1 METDRETIH
10 GLLTDTVVLLCRNS
24 LPFDKSLKV
33 QGLLG
38 ITVDETDVYIVQIDE
53 ELGDALLP
61 ETLVHSLPP
70 RTRVPVGRTAAKR
83 PRVTSV
89 ARTPIRRMAQTV
101 PLRMGP
107 RIGAMSP
114 GNALARQKVRQ
125 QLNFPT
131 PHKIPQ
137 MAPIPTASPRMA
149 KPMFVRGSPMSSSQG
164 SASQAFAQTS
174 SPVFQQSPRMPS
186 TQKPAKFRRIEEK
199 KVAPKDR
206 SPAIATGQMSRKQML
221 KVEKPDSF
229 GQSPLKTERLQG
241 DIICVESDEENTDVK
256 RSHGFP
262 ANQQSAVESMV
273 DDKTVALQAIMAQ
286 ALNKARAVS
295 SGSDDN
301 FHVGGMYTVKSE
313 GGGGGRSE
321 FMPMKAEPV
330 SSSQSTELVTIYDIG
345 EDDGGAQCQGDFDG
359 GHDVK
364 PVFNDDQLQIPWEME
379 GGPKQS
385 DSGLAYSRPT
395 SRTRLSARPVD
406 SMQWIKTEEEQGGRG
421 MMPKSSTP
429 GRVPF
434 YQATDP
440 GRTFSSPPQQM
451 WGQSGMN
458 IANSGVESADDHS
471 QEASGNWKPFA
482 TGDFICNIDNC
493 GKEFATKRLML
504 RHQKTVHGTG
514 SEDGGGEGTADAASK
529 EAFHC
534 SMAND

>member
-70 RTRVPVGRTAAKR
+70 RTRMPIGRTATKR

-137 MAPIPTASPRMA
+137 MAPIPAASPRMA
-149 KPMFVRGSPMSSSQG
+149 KPVFVRGSPMSSSQG

-174 SPVFQQSPRMPS
+174 PPVFQQSPRMPS
-186 TQKPAKFRRIEEK
+186 NQKPAKFRRIEEK
-199 KVAPKDR
+199 KVTPKDR
-206 SPAIATGQMSRKQML
+206 SPAIATGQTSRKQML

-229 GQSPLKTERLQG
+229 GQSSLKMERLHG

-262 ANQQSAVESMV
+262 GNQQSAMESMV

-301 FHVGGMYTVKSE
+301 FHVSGMYAVKSE
-313 GGGGGRSE
+313 GGGRSE
-321 FMPMKAEPV
+321 FMQMKAEPV
-330 SSSQSTELVTIYDIG
+330 SSSQSIEPVTIYDIG
-345 EDDGGAQCQGDFDG
+345 EDDGGTQCHGDFDG
-359 GHDVK
+359 GLDVK
-364 PVFNDDQLQIPWEME
+364 PVFNDDQLQNPWEM
-379 GGPKQS
+379 GGGSKQS
-385 DSGLAYSRPT
+385 ESSLAYSRPA
-395 SRTRLSARPVD
+395 SRTRVSAARPVE
-406 SMQWIKTEEEQGGRG
+406 SMQWIKTEDEQGRG

-440 GRTFSSPPQQM
+440 GRTFSSPPQHL
-451 WGQSGMN
+451 WGGQSGMN
-458 IANSGVESADDHS
+458 VANSGVESADDHS

-482 TGDFICNIDNC
+482 AGDFICSVDNC
-493 GKEFATKRLML
+493 GKEFATKRLLL
-504 RHQKTVHGTG
+504 RHQKTAHGTA
-514 SEDGGGEGTADAASK
+514 SEDGGSDTADASNK
-529 EAFHC
+529 EAFRC
-534 SMAND
+534 NLAND